1 VVSRCPVTT
10 AVIMAWMVSSRSAD
24 SGEPYVSCRMHCSL
38 PTHFRDSGQV
48 AAPAGC
54 LLLLSTPVLMRR
66 VLPFA
71 KNAPVHVSFLREIA
85 NRARRAARPGLSRGT
100 HSRFLGVAKTW
111 MAGRRRAEAT
121 PSFRRLCPA
130 MTAATFLTR
139 RANHVS
145 DYQKWRRLSS
155 PGLKN
160 IPKIIVAQQGKSLP

>member
-85 NRARRAARPGLSRGT
+85 NRARRAARPGLSRGI
-100 HSRFLGVAKTW
+100 HSRFLGVSKDVDGRAQASGSDAVLQTAMPGHDRCDLFNTTGKSCFRLSE
-111 MAGRRRAEAT
+111 MATFVQPRAEKY
-121 PSFRRLCPA
+121 S
-130 MTAATFLTR
+130 
-139 RANHVS
+139 
-145 DYQKWRRLSS
+145 
-155 PGLKN
+155 
-160 IPKIIVAQQGKSLP
+160 